1 MTNQMLS
8 SISVNQSL
16 VVDYLMTFMPY
27 VVKINCDQWKGEKKE
42 MLSES
47 ERMFLGMFDVY
58 ITGARAVSTQLDYG
72 YSLIRIV
79 VLFSLWWIT

>member
-58 ITGARAVSTQLDYG
+58 ITVARALSTQLDYG
-72 YSLIRIV
+72 NSLIRIV
-79 VLFSLWWIT
+79 VLFSLLWIP

>member
-1 MTNQMLS
+1 M
-8 SISVNQSL
+8 
-16 VVDYLMTFMPY
+16 VDYLMTFMPY

-58 ITGARAVSTQLDYG
+58 ITGARAVSTA
-72 YSLIRIV
+72 R
-79 VLFSLWWIT
+79 LW